1 MFSKIRKRLTLYY
14 SVLMTCFLLAFVGFI
29 FIGVVWVV
37 YSEEKQEVLLFAE
50 EEAKEHSVLL
60 RHQDILKQPQE
71 NEDYRDGSGRMFFYA
86 FDDNSTFAE
95 PKSLQIQGL
104 VNTETIK

>member
-1 MFSKIRKRLTLYY
+1 
-14 SVLMTCFLLAFVGFI
+14 
-29 FIGVVWVV
+29 
-37 YSEEKQEVLLFAE
+37 
-50 EEAKEHSVLL
+50 
-60 RHQDILKQPQE
+60 
-71 NEDYRDGSGRMFFYA
+71 MFFYA